1 MPAEQK
7 LYIHAGQTKTGSS
20 FLQAAFAGS
29 IDALKS
35 MGILYPIDRKLAEL
49 ARTGIPT
56 SGNIDD
62 GAPDLPQLIA
72 GTFKSTRPNSCLLSN
87 ERIFDPLV
95 RGDTLEKLRQGMPT
109 AQIKVL
115 FFVRD
120 PLEHVISS
128 YQQASKLRN
137 DIGSF
142 AEFAANYNRIGW
154 NQAGIA
160 KLKTFDIE
168 VEVRNYSRHKTDLLP
183 LTESWL
189 GLAPGTLS
197 PPETH
202 AINRTLTRAETALQ
216 EAFVRHF
223 GPFSTRYIGVPLA
236 MKLPDVKPDLPLMS
250 ENEMQAFLSRM
261 AIAIERNSDDIP
273 ADEAYSLPGLEE
285 AMTRVDPVGQ
295 EGVYTLTQAQIDV
308 LVASLSDAL
317 VPKSKVSKLF
327 QPKK

>member
-1 MPAEQK
+1 MDFTKTDCDILHFRDANGRRRFGTLGVFVTLACICRGKLRMPAEQK

-35 MGILYPIDRKLAEL
+35 MGIVYPIDRKLAEL

-62 GAPDLPQLIA
+62 GAPDLPQLIVR
-72 GTFKSTRPNSCLLSN
+72 TFKSTRPNSCLLSN

-95 RGDTLEKLRQGMPT
+95 RGDTLEKLRQGMPN

-142 AEFAANYNRIGW
+142 ALRYGNAN
-154 NQAGIA
+154 
-160 KLKTFDIE
+160 D
-168 VEVRNYSRHKTDLLP
+168 
-183 LTESWL
+183 
-189 GLAPGTLS
+189 
-197 PPETH
+197 
-202 AINRTLTRAETALQ
+202 
-216 EAFVRHF
+216 
-223 GPFSTRYIGVPLA
+223 
-236 MKLPDVKPDLPLMS
+236 
-250 ENEMQAFLSRM
+250 
-261 AIAIERNSDDIP
+261 
-273 ADEAYSLPGLEE
+273 
-285 AMTRVDPVGQ
+285 
-295 EGVYTLTQAQIDV
+295 
-308 LVASLSDAL
+308 
-317 VPKSKVSKLF
+317 
-327 QPKK
+327 